1 MKSSAWRDVI
11 TVQEI
16 FAYELMGLDEER
28 KVKGRF
34 ITTGIRPKFMKRLE
48 AMGINLPNQVFRETF

>member
-1 MKSSAWRDVI
+1 
-11 TVQEI
+11 
-16 FAYELMGLDEER
+16 MGLDEER

-34 ITTGIRPKFMKRLE
+34 VTTGIRPKFMKRLE